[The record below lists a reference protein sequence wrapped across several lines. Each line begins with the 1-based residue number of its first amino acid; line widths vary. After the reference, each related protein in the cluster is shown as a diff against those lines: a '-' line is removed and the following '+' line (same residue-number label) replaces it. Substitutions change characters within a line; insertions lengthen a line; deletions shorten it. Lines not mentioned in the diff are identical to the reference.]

1 MKLLK
6 YLAIAVLCVGL
17 AACSRD
23 KEPAEQAL
31 KAATE
36 AVEGARAEG
45 SKFAAEQFKALEDQL
60 KAAKDLFEKK
70 EYTQALQSAG
80 GIAAKAQEVLKAAAD
95 KKAELTKSWQEFE
108 AGIPQTM
115 EAIKSRLDILGQ
127 AKKLPAGMDK
137 DKLAAIQSGFEEAG
151 KAFEDAKNAA
161 ASGDFGK
168 ALEAGKAVKDKLAEM
183 ATTLGLQQSQ

>member
-6 YLAIAVLCVGL
+6 YLAIAALCVGL

-31 KAATE
+31 KGATE

-60 KAAKDLFEKK
+60 KAAKEQFDKK
-70 EYTQALQSAG
+70 EYTQALQAAG
-80 GIAAKAQEVLKAAAD
+80 AIPAKAQEVLKAAAD
-95 KKAELTKSWQEFE
+95 KKTELTKAWQEFE
-108 AGIPQTM
+108 AGIPQM
-115 EAIKSRLDILGQ
+115 MDAIKGRLDILGQ

-137 DKLAAIQSGFEEAG
+137 DKLAALQSGFAEAG
-151 KAFEDAKNAA
+151 KAFDEAKSAA
-161 ASGDFGK
+161 AAGDFAK
-168 ALEAGKAVKDKLAEM
+168 ALEAAKAVKDKLAEM
-183 ATTLGLQQSQ
+183 ATGLGLQQAQ

>member
-6 YLAIAVLCVGL
+6 YLAIAALCVGL

-36 AVEGARAEG
+36 AVESARAEG
-45 SKFAAEQFKALEDQL
+45 SKFAAEQFTALEDQL
-60 KAAKDLFEKK
+60 KAAKDQFEKK
-70 EYTQALQSAG
+70 EYAQALQAAG

-108 AGIPQTM
+108 AGIPQMM
-115 EAIKSRLDILGQ
+115 EAVKSRLDILGQ

-137 DKLAAIQSGFEEAG
+137 DKLSALQSGFDEAG
-151 KAFEDAKNAA
+151 KAFEDAKSAA
-161 ASGDFGK
+161 AAGDFDK

-183 ATTLGLQQSQ
+183 ATGLGLQPSE